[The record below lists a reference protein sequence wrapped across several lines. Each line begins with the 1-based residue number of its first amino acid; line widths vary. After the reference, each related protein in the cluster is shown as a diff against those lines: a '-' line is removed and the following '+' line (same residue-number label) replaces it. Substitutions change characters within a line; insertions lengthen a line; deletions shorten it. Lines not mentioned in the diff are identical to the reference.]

1 MFIGTTDLWLY
12 PRFLGQIM
20 SLKKEIAGVVRAIR
34 TARGLD
40 YGDLAKV
47 SVKANIAKLE
57 QGGSNI
63 TLKKLSELSEALDF
77 DAVALLALCVAVQN
91 DESFEVTINRAT
103 AQLKHFRI
111 EGGEELLQSQF
122 VGKTLVKRSK
132 GKPGN
137 TRAAD
142 AVKELKASGFSQA
155 QAAEKLGLAKSTVH
169 RYWKRINAG
178 DSDAG

>member
-1 MFIGTTDLWLY
+1 
-12 PRFLGQIM
+12 M

-63 TLKKLSELSEALDF
+63 TLNKLSELSDALSF
-77 DAVALLALCVAVQN
+77 DTVALLALCVAVQH
-91 DESFEVTINRAT
+91 DESFDVTINRAKS
-103 AQLKHFRI
+103 QLDQFRA
-111 EGGEELLQSQF
+111 EGGEQLLQSQF
-122 VGKTLVKRSK
+122 VGKKLVKRSK

-137 TRAAD
+137 
-142 AVKELKASGFSQA
+142 S
-155 QAAEKLGLAKSTVH
+155 QAAEAVKALKGDGLSQAEAAKKLGLAKSTVH
-169 RYWKRINAG
+169 RYWH
-178 DSDAG
+178 S